1 MKDKP
6 YVFVSYSRRD
16 NQIVREIVDGLKV
29 YGINVWLDVENLL
42 PGQQW
47 EVQIRKALEN
57 ASGLLVFV
65 SSASMESDF
74 VRAELQAMVEGRSG
88 LIIPIILEH
97 VDNLPLSLQ
106 AYQWVDIS
114 NLREPSELQEATKQI
129 ADAILLAGPL
139 SEQQVPLSED
149 SAKKAAKTI
158 ATATKEPPRL
168 TEIEQPPESVFIV
181 HGHDK
186 IFLDVVEGYVKNL
199 GIEPIVL
206 TRIGGQAQSL
216 FQKFL
221 QWTSNTK
228 FAIVLLTSDDMGAS
242 RIQYEADGVGNRA
255 LQFRARQNVIL
266 ELGFFYG
273 YLGWEQVFVLYKK
286 PDKVFPNFER
296 PSDLDGV
303 IFEQVD
309 ETGKWMDYLRD
320 QLLEAGFELR

>member
-1 MKDKP
+1 MKDNP

-16 NQIVREIVDGLKV
+16 HQIVNEIVEGLKG
-29 YGINVWLDVENLL
+29 YGIKVWLDIENLL

-74 VRAELQAMVEGRSG
+74 VRAELKAMVEGRSG

-106 AYQWVDIS
+106 VYQWVDIS
-114 NLREPSELQEATKQI
+114 NLREPSELQEAIKQI
-129 ADAILLAGPL
+129 ADAILVSGPL
-139 SEQQVPLSED
+139 STQKSPLTEER
-149 SAKKAAKTI
+149 AKKAAKTI
-158 ATATKEPPRL
+158 ASATKEPPPRL
-168 TEIEQPPESVFIV
+168 TEIEQPLESVFIV

-228 FAIVLLTSDDMGAS
+228 FAIVLLT
-242 RIQYEADGVGNRA
+242 
-255 LQFRARQNVIL
+255 
-266 ELGFFYG
+266 
-273 YLGWEQVFVLYKK
+273 
-286 PDKVFPNFER
+286 
-296 PSDLDGV
+296 
-303 IFEQVD
+303 
-309 ETGKWMDYLRD
+309 
-320 QLLEAGFELR
+320 